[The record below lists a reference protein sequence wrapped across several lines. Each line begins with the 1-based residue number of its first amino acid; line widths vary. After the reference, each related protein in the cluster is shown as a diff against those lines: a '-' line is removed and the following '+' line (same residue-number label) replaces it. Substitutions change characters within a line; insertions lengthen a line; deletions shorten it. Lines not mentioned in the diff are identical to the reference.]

1 MLLTQ
6 GRAEQIGDAL
16 DASIPEGVTEGVV
29 ELGKIIEVEGE
40 NRHPAS
46 LSGARVAQRSGE
58 MVQKRAAI
66 VQPRQL
72 IVRHFPLQLFLHL
85 GPFRSFP
92 MELLPGPGQAFLPAL
107 NLPSEQLGLQQQS
120 IGRETGDGGQGEHQR
135 DSRRQSARRIPA
147 ASSGDGQ
154 RPRLAGQIQVQGN
167 PFTGKVGGAQDGGP
181 TRRASS
187 GTEEGKEISGVAQ
200 LIDSA
205 GGHHLQQIHDH
216 GVRFDGALVRA
227 ALPGKHVLHQ
237 GHLAAA

>member
-1 MLLTQ
+1 KLIGALFSGWADGDSDARRDRGLLTLDLERRAQILLQPSGEAAHDFSALAVDDQKRKLIGSDPGRRVLLTQ

-72 IVRHFPLQLFLHL
+72 IVRQFPLQSFLHL

-120 IGRETGDGGQGEHQR
+120 IGRETGDGG
-135 DSRRQSARRIPA
+135 
-147 ASSGDGQ
+147 
-154 RPRLAGQIQVQGN
+154 
-167 PFTGKVGGAQDGGP
+167 
-181 TRRASS
+181 
-187 GTEEGKEISGVAQ
+187 
-200 LIDSA
+200 
-205 GGHHLQQIHDH
+205 
-216 GVRFDGALVRA
+216 
-227 ALPGKHVLHQ
+227 
-237 GHLAAA
+237 